1 MSGHWTPDLL
11 RIKVRE
17 ARNIGLLADVR
28 AGGCKLRAGFGSRI
42 LATGMT
48 AVAAVLAV
56 ACGGNATT
64 GNTSTTPTIGVVLT
78 YNLPGFW
85 GNYLK
90 YESEYE
96 SKLGVTLVGPKVAN
110 VEANGNEAAQQII
123 DVKSL
128 IAQGVQA
135 LIINPAD
142 SAAIGPALDYAKS
155 KHIPVVTVD
164 VAPSQGS
171 VYMIVR
177 ADNTA
182 YGSKSC
188 DYIASHAS
196 GPGTIAMVEGD
207 LTSLNARD
215 RATGCTNVIS
225 SKYPNFKVKSY
236 ETKDWGTDPAVQNAT
251 TALTAI
257 SDLKGIYVHW
267 SVPEDGIIA
276 AEKQKSKWSEV
287 GQANHIPL
295 VGNDGSPHE
304 CDLIRGNQLDATID
318 QPADKY
324 AYYAIYYAKQA
335 IAGTRYSEGQSTDHS
350 SKIVNVAGNLED
362 ALAAPLVTKA
372 GDNGSTQVD
381 SSTLWCNNK
390 A

>member
-1 MSGHWTPDLL
+1 MRSQRLHSLQ
-11 RIKVRE
+11 
-17 ARNIGLLADVR
+17 ALLALLTI
-28 AGGCKLRAGFGSRI
+28 AP
-42 LATGMT
+42 LA
-48 AVAAVLAV
+48 
-56 ACGGNATT
+56 ACGSS
-64 GNTSTTPTIGVVLT
+64 NTSTGGSSTPKIGVVLT

-90 YESEYE
+90 YEDQY
-96 SKLGVTLVGPKVAN
+96 KTQLGVTLIGPKVAN
-110 VEANGNEAAQQII
+110 VEAKGNEVAQQITDI
-123 DVKSL
+123 RSL
-128 IAQGVQA
+128 IDQGVQA
-135 LIINPAD
+135 LIVNPAD
-142 SAAIGPALDYAKS
+142 SAAIAPGLDYAKS
-155 KHIPVVTVD
+155 KNIPVVTVD
-164 VAPSQGS
+164 VAPSQGN

-188 DYIASHAS
+188 EFIASKAS
-196 GPGTIAMVEGD
+196 GSGTIAMIEGD

-215 RATGCTNVIS
+215 RATGCTDAIS
-225 SKYPNFKVKSY
+225 SKYPNLRVKAY

-257 SDLKGIYVHW
+257 SDLRGIYVHW

-276 AEKQKSKWSEV
+276 AEKAKGKWADV

-335 IAGTRYSEGQSTDHS
+335 IAGAKYSDGQSTDHN
-350 SKIVNVAGNLED
+350 SKIVTVAGNLED
-362 ALAAPLVTKA
+362 ALAAPLVTMN
-372 GDNGSTQVD
+372 GDNGSTQVN
-381 SSTLWCNNK
+381 SNTLWCNNK
-390 A
+390 

>member
-1 MSGHWTPDLL
+1 
-11 RIKVRE
+11 V
-17 ARNIGLLADVR
+17 
-28 AGGCKLRAGFGSRI
+28 
-42 LATGMT
+42 TGAM
-48 AVAAVLAV
+48 AVLAVLAV
-56 ACGGNATT
+56 ACGGGSSNT
-64 GNTSTTPTIGVVLT
+64 GNTSTPKIGVVLT

-90 YESEYE
+90 YEATYE
-96 SKLGVTLVGPKVAN
+96 SQLGVQLIGPKVAN
-110 VEANGNEAAQQII
+110 VEANGNEAAQQIL
-123 DVKSL
+123 DVKAL

-142 SAAIGPALDYAKS
+142 SAAIGPALDYAKA
-155 KHIPVVTVD
+155 HNVPVVTVD

-182 YGSKSC
+182 YGTKSC

-196 GPGTIAMVEGD
+196 APGTIAMVEGD

-215 RATGCTNVIS
+215 RAAGCQSVLS
-225 SKYPNFKVKSY
+225 SKYPNFKIKAY

-267 SVPEDGIIA
+267 SVPEDGILA
-276 AEKQKSKWSEV
+276 AESQKGKASDV
-287 GQANHIPL
+287 GAANHVIL

-304 CDLIRGNQLDATID
+304 CDLIRSKKLDATID

-335 IAGTRYSEGQSTDHS
+335 IQGTKYSAGQSTDHS
-350 SKIVNVAGNLED
+350 SSIVTVQGNLED
-362 ALAAPLVTKA
+362 ALAAPLVTLA

-381 SSTLWCNNK
+381 STSLWCNNK
-390 A
+390 

>member
-1 MSGHWTPDLL
+1 MG
-11 RIKVRE
+11 
-17 ARNIGLLADVR
+17 A
-28 AGGCKLRAGFGSRI
+28 AGVVL
-42 LATGMT
+42 
-48 AVAAVLAV
+48 VLA
-56 ACGGNATT
+56 ACGGGT
-64 GNTSTTPTIGVVLT
+64 TSTSSGGGPPKIGVVLT

-90 YESEYE
+90 YESQYE
-96 SKLGVTLVGPKVAN
+96 SQLGVKLVGPLVAN
-110 VEANGNEAAQQII
+110 VEANGNEVSQQIT
-123 DVKSL
+123 DVKTL
-128 IAQGVQA
+128 ISQGVQA
-135 LIINPAD
+135 LIVNPAD
-142 SAAIGPALDYAKS
+142 SAAIAPALDYAKS
-155 KHIPVVTVD
+155 KGIPVVTVD

-188 DYIASHAS
+188 EYIAQHAS

-215 RATGCTNVIS
+215 RAAGCTQVIS
-225 SKYPNFKVKSY
+225 SKYPNFTVKAY
-236 ETKDWGTDPAVQNAT
+236 ETKDWGTDPAVQEAT

-257 SDLKGIYVHW
+257 KDLKGIYVHW

-276 AEKQKSKWSEV
+276 AEKQKNKYSDV
-287 GQANHIPL
+287 GGANHIAL

-304 CDLIRGNQLDATID
+304 CDLIRGKQLDATID

-335 IAGTRYSEGQSTDHS
+335 IAGARYSDGQSTDHNS
-350 SKIVNVAGNLED
+350 TIVTVAGNLED
-362 ALAAPLVTKA
+362 ALAAPLVTLV
-372 GDNGSTQVD
+372 GDGGSTQVD
-381 SSTLWCNNK
+381 SSSLWCNNK
-390 A
+390 

>member
-1 MSGHWTPDLL
+1 L
-11 RIKVRE
+11 
-17 ARNIGLLADVR
+17 
-28 AGGCKLRAGFGSRI
+28 GCFAI
-42 LATGMT
+42 AAMT
-48 AVAAVLAV
+48 VLS
-56 ACGGNATT
+56 ACG
-64 GNTSTTPTIGVVLT
+64 STPSSGGGPSKPKIGVVLT
-78 YNLPGFW
+78 YNFPGFW

-90 YESEYE
+90 YEKQAE
-96 SKLGVTLVGPKVAN
+96 SDLGVTLVGPLVAN
-110 VEANGNEAAQQII
+110 VEAKGNEAAQQIN

-128 IAQGVQA
+128 ISQGVQA

-142 SAAIGPALDYAKS
+142 SAAIAPALDYAKS
-155 KHIPVVTVD
+155 KNIPVITVD
-164 VAPSQGS
+164 VAPSQGN

-182 YGSKSC
+182 YGTKSC

-196 GPGTIAMVEGD
+196 GSGTIAMVEGD

-215 RATGCTNVIS
+215 RAQGCQDVINQ
-225 SKYPNFKVKSY
+225 KYPNLKVKAY

-276 AEKQKSKWSEV
+276 AEKQKNKWAEV

-324 AYYAIYYAKQA
+324 AYYAIFYAKQA
-335 IAGTRYSEGQSTDHS
+335 IAGTKYSAGQSTDHG
-350 SKIVNVAGNLED
+350 SKIVTVAGNLED
-362 ALAAPLVTKA
+362 ALVAPLVTKA
-372 GDNGSTQVD
+372 GDGGSTQVD

>member
-1 MSGHWTPDLL
+1 
-11 RIKVRE
+11 
-17 ARNIGLLADVR
+17 VR
-28 AGGCKLRAGFGSRI
+28 AGSQGRLRAFA
-42 LATGMT
+42 LM
-48 AVAAVLAV
+48 AVAAVGVV
-56 ACGGNATT
+56 ACGGSNSS
-64 GNTSTTPTIGVVLT
+64 GGSSTPTIGVVLT

-90 YESEYE
+90 YESTYE
-96 SKLGVTLVGPKVAN
+96 AQLGVKLVGPKVAN

-128 IAQGVQA
+128 ISQGVKA

-155 KHIPVVTVD
+155 KNIPVVTVD
-164 VAPSQGS
+164 VAPSQGN

-188 DYIASHAS
+188 DYIAAHAS
-196 GPGTIAMVEGD
+196 TPGTIAMVEGD

-215 RATGCTNVIS
+215 RATGCQNVIS
-225 SKYPNFKVKSY
+225 QKYSKFKIKAY

-257 SDLKGIYVHW
+257 SDLRGIYVHW
-267 SVPEDGIIA
+267 SVPEDGILA
-276 AEKQKSKWSEV
+276 AEQQKGKASDV
-287 GQANHIPL
+287 GSSNHVIL

-304 CDLIRGNQLDATID
+304 CDLIRSKKLDATID

-335 IAGTRYSEGQSTDHS
+335 IAGAKYNVGQSTDHNS
-350 SKIVNVAGNLED
+350 TIVNVQGNLED
-362 ALAAPLVTKA
+362 ALAAPLVTLA
-372 GDNGSTQVD
+372 GDTGSTQVN
-381 SSTLWCNNK
+381 STDLWCNNK
-390 A
+390 

>member
-1 MSGHWTPDLL
+1 MTSRLAL
-11 RIKVRE
+11 RVF
-17 ARNIGLLADVR
+17 AFAL
-28 AGGCKLRAGFGSRI
+28 
-42 LATGMT
+42 
-48 AVAAVLAV
+48 VAASGLT
-56 ACGGNATT
+56 ACGS
-64 GNTSTTPTIGVVLT
+64 TSTGTTASGPPKIGVVLT

-90 YESEYE
+90 YESTYE
-96 SKLGVTLVGPKVAN
+96 SQLGVQLVGPKVAN

-155 KHIPVVTVD
+155 KNIPVVTVD

-182 YGSKSC
+182 YGMKSC

-196 GPGTIAMVEGD
+196 SPGTIAMVEGD

-215 RATGCTNVIS
+215 RAQGCQDVLS
-225 SKYPNFKVKSY
+225 SKYPNFTLKSY
-236 ETKDWGTDPAVQNAT
+236 ETKNWGTDPAVQNAT

-257 SDLKGIYVHW
+257 NNLRGIYVHW

-276 AEKQKSKWSEV
+276 QEKQKGKYSDV
-287 GQANHIPL
+287 GASNHVIL

-304 CDLIRGNQLDATID
+304 CDLIRAKTLDATID

-324 AYYAIYYAKQA
+324 AYYAIFYAKQA
-335 IAGTRYSEGQSTDHS
+335 VAGTKYSDGQSTDHS
-350 SKIVNVAGNLED
+350 SKIVTVDGNLED
-362 ALAAPLVTKA
+362 ALAAPLVTLA
-372 GDNGSTQVD
+372 GDNNSTQVN
-381 SSTLWCNNK
+381 SSDLWCNNK
-390 A
+390 

>member
-1 MSGHWTPDLL
+1 MHISRRL
-11 RIKVRE
+11 RG
-17 ARNIGLLADVR
+17 IG
-28 AGGCKLRAGFGSRI
+28 
-42 LATGMT
+42 ATAT
-48 AVAAVLAV
+48 VAVLAM
-56 ACGGNATT
+56 ACG
-64 GNTSTTPTIGVVLT
+64 STTTTTTTTSVPKIGVVLT

-90 YESEYE
+90 YESTYE
-96 SKLGVTLVGPKVAN
+96 TQLGVKLIGPDVAN
-110 VEANGNEAAQQII
+110 VEANGNEVAQQIL

-135 LIINPAD
+135 LIVNPAD
-142 SAAIGPALDYAKS
+142 SSAIGPALDYAKS
-155 KHIPVVTVD
+155 KNIPVVTVD
-164 VAPSQGS
+164 VAPDQGS

-182 YGSKSC
+182 YGTKSC

-215 RATGCTNVIS
+215 RATGCTQVIA
-225 SKYPNFKVKSY
+225 SKYPGFTVKSY
-236 ETKDWGTDPAVQNAT
+236 ETHNWGTDPAVQNAT

-257 SDLKGIYVHW
+257 SDLRGIYVHW

-276 AEKQKSKWSEV
+276 AEKSKNKYSDV
-287 GQANHIPL
+287 GSTNHIAL

-304 CDLIRGNQLDATID
+304 CDLIRAKTLDATID

-335 IAGTRYSEGQSTDHS
+335 IAGTKYTAGQTTDHNS
-350 SKIVNVAGNLED
+350 SILTVAGNLED
-362 ALAAPLVTKA
+362 GLAAPLVTLA
-372 GDNGSTQVD
+372 GDPGSTQVN
-381 SSTLWCNNK
+381 STDLWCNNK
-390 A
+390 

>member
-1 MSGHWTPDLL
+1 MRKMWAIRLQ
-11 RIKVRE
+11 
-17 ARNIGLLADVR
+17 ALA
-28 AGGCKLRAGFGSRI
+28 
-42 LATGMT
+42 LA
-48 AVAAVLAV
+48 AAVV
-56 ACGGNATT
+56 TACGGGGATS
-64 GNTSTTPTIGVVLT
+64 GGSTSPKIGVVLT

-90 YESEYE
+90 YEDQYRTQQ
-96 SKLGVTLVGPKVAN
+96 GVTLVGPLVAN
-110 VEANGNEAAQQII
+110 VEANGNEAAQQIT
-123 DVKSL
+123 DVRSL

-155 KHIPVVTVD
+155 KHVPVVTVD

-182 YGSKSC
+182 YGAKSC
-188 DYIASHAS
+188 DFIASHAS

-215 RATGCTNVIS
+215 RATGCTQSIQQR
-225 SKYPNFKVKSY
+225 YPGFKVKSY

-257 SDLKGIYVHW
+257 SDLRGIYVHW

-276 AEKQKSKWSEV
+276 AERQKGVYTDV
-287 GQANHIPL
+287 GQANHIIL
-295 VGNDGSPHE
+295 AGNDGSPHE
-304 CDLIRGNQLDATID
+304 CDLIRGRQLDATID

-324 AYYAIYYAKQA
+324 AFYAISYAKQA
-335 IAGTRYSEGQSTDHS
+335 IAGTRYTDGQSTDHNS
-350 SKIVNVAGNLED
+350 RIVTVQGNQED
-362 ALAAPLVTKA
+362 ALAAPLVTLA
-372 GDNGSTQVD
+372 GDAGSTQVND
-381 SSTLWCNNK
+381 TSLWCNSK
-390 A
+390 

>member
-1 MSGHWTPDLL
+1 MKRQFGSRL
-11 RIKVRE
+11 RVP
-17 ARNIGLLADVR
+17 GLLATV
-28 AGGCKLRAGFGSRI
+28 
-42 LATGMT
+42 
-48 AVAAVLAV
+48 AVAAL
-56 ACGGNATT
+56 ACGGSSSPST
-64 GNTSTTPTIGVVLT
+64 GSSTPKIGVVLT

-90 YESEYE
+90 YESQYE
-96 SKLGVTLVGPKVAN
+96 SQLGVQLVGPKVAN
-110 VEANGNEAAQQII
+110 VEANGNEASQQII

-135 LIINPAD
+135 LIVNPAD

-155 KHIPVVTVD
+155 KHVPVVTVD

-177 ADNTA
+177 ADNNA

-196 GPGTIAMVEGD
+196 SPGTIAMVEGD

-215 RATGCTNVIS
+215 RASGCQNVIQQ
-225 SKYPNFKVKSY
+225 KYPNFKVKAY

-257 SDLKGIYVHW
+257 SDLRGVYVHW

-276 AEKQKSKWSEV
+276 AEKQKNKWADV
-287 GQANHIPL
+287 GSANHIIL

-304 CDLIRGNQLDATID
+304 CDLIRGKTLDATID

-335 IAGTRYSEGQSTDHS
+335 ITGTKYSDGQQTDHNS
-350 SKIVNVAGNLED
+350 TIVTVQGNLED
-362 ALAAPLVTKA
+362 ALAAPLVTLA
-372 GDNGSTQVD
+372 GDNGSTQVN
-381 SSTLWCNNK
+381 STDLWCNNH
-390 A
+390 

>member
-1 MSGHWTPDLL
+1 M
-11 RIKVRE
+11 
-17 ARNIGLLADVR
+17 
-28 AGGCKLRAGFGSRI
+28 
-42 LATGMT
+42 
-48 AVAAVLAV
+48 AVLAV
-56 ACGGNATT
+56 LAAACGGTASP
-64 GNTSTTPTIGVVLT
+64 GSSTTPKIGVVLT

-90 YESEYE
+90 YEAQFEKE
-96 SKLGVTLVGPKVAN
+96 LGVQLVGPKVAN
-110 VEANGNEAAQQII
+110 VEANGNEVAQQII
-123 DVKSL
+123 DIRSL

-135 LIINPAD
+135 LIVNPAD
-142 SAAIGPALDYAKS
+142 SAAIGPGLDYAKS
-155 KHIPVVTVD
+155 KGIPVVTVD

-182 YGSKSC
+182 YGTKSC
-188 DYIASHAS
+188 DYIAAHAS
-196 GPGTIAMVEGD
+196 NAGTIAMVEGD

-215 RATGCTNVIS
+215 RASGCTSVIS
-225 SKYPNFKVKSY
+225 SKYPNFKVKAY

-257 SDLKGIYVHW
+257 SDLRGIYVHW

-276 AEKQKSKWSEV
+276 AEKQKGKYADV
-287 GQANHIPL
+287 GAANHIML

-304 CDLIRGNQLDATID
+304 CDLIRNKQLDATID

-335 IAGTRYSEGQSTDHS
+335 IAGAKYSDGQSTDHN
-350 SKIVNVAGNLED
+350 SKIVTVAGNLED
-362 ALAAPLVTKA
+362 ALAAPLVTLA
-372 GDNGSTQVD
+372 GDPGSTQVN
-381 SSTLWCNNK
+381 SSDLWCNNK
-390 A
+390 

>member
-1 MSGHWTPDLL
+1 M
-11 RIKVRE
+11 
-17 ARNIGLLADVR
+17 
-28 AGGCKLRAGFGSRI
+28 
-42 LATGMT
+42 
-48 AVAAVLAV
+48 AVLTVLGV
-56 ACGGNATT
+56 ACGGTT
-64 GNTSTTPTIGVVLT
+64 SGGGTSTPTIGVVLT

-90 YESEYE
+90 YEGQYE
-96 SKLGVTLVGPKVAN
+96 TQLGVKLVGPKVAN
-110 VEANGNEAAQQII
+110 VEANGNEAAQQIL

-128 IAQGVQA
+128 IAQGVKA
-135 LIINPAD
+135 LIVNPAD

-155 KHIPVVTVD
+155 KGVPVVTVD
-164 VAPSQGS
+164 VAPSQGN

-196 GPGTIAMVEGD
+196 GAGTIAMVEGD

-215 RATGCTNVIS
+215 RASGCTNMIS
-225 SKYPNFKVKSY
+225 SKYPQFKVKAY

-257 SDLKGIYVHW
+257 SDLRGIYVHW
-267 SVPEDGIIA
+267 SVPEVGIIN
-276 AEKQKSKWSEV
+276 AEKQKNKYADV
-287 GQANHIPL
+287 GASNHIIL
-295 VGNDGSPHE
+295 VGNDGSPQE
-304 CDLIRGNQLDATID
+304 CDLIRNKQLDATID

-335 IAGTRYSEGQSTDHS
+335 IAGAKYSEGQSTDHN

-362 ALAAPLVTKA
+362 ALAAPLVTLA
-372 GDNGSTQVD
+372 GDGGSTQVNSGD
-381 SSTLWCNNK
+381 LWCNNK
-390 A
+390 

>member
-1 MSGHWTPDLL
+1 MG
-11 RIKVRE
+11 
-17 ARNIGLLADVR
+17 
-28 AGGCKLRAGFGSRI
+28 
-42 LATGMT
+42 
-48 AVAAVLAV
+48 AVAAVAVLA
-56 ACGGNATT
+56 ACGSTNGTGGTT
-64 GNTSTTPTIGVVLT
+64 TSSTPKIGVVLT
-78 YNLPGFW
+78 YNFPGFW
-85 GNYLK
+85 GNYLS
-90 YESEYE
+90 YESQYE
-96 SKLGVTLVGPKVAN
+96 SQQGVKLVGPLVAN
-110 VEANGNEAAQQII
+110 VEAKGNEAAQQIT
-123 DVKSL
+123 DVKTL
-128 IAQGVQA
+128 ISQGVQA

-142 SAAIGPALDYAKS
+142 SAAIAPALDYAKN
-155 KHIPVVTVD
+155 KNIPVVTVD

-182 YGSKSC
+182 YGTKSC

-215 RATGCTNVIS
+215 RATGCTSVIS
-225 SKYPNFKVKSY
+225 SKYPNFQVKAY

-257 SDLKGIYVHW
+257 SDLRGIYVHW
-267 SVPEDGIIA
+267 SVPEDGILA
-276 AEKQKSKWSEV
+276 AEKQKNKKV
-287 GQANHIPL
+287 LL

-304 CDLIRGNQLDATID
+304 CDLIRSNQLDATID

-335 IAGTRYSEGQSTDHS
+335 IAGTKYSDGQSTDHA
-350 SKIVNVAGNLED
+350 SKIVTVQGNLED

-381 SSTLWCNNK
+381 SNTLWCNNK
-390 A
+390 

>member
-1 MSGHWTPDLL
+1 MRSHRL
-11 RIKVRE
+11 RSLP
-17 ARNIGLLADVR
+17 ALLALVTI
-28 AGGCKLRAGFGSRI
+28 APLAACGSSGNA
-42 LATGMT
+42 ATG
-48 AVAAVLAV
+48 
-56 ACGGNATT
+56 GS
-64 GNTSTTPTIGVVLT
+64 STPKIGVVLT

-90 YESEYE
+90 YEDQY
-96 SKLGVTLVGPKVAN
+96 KTQLGVNLIGPKVAN
-110 VEANGNEAAQQII
+110 VEAKGNEAAQQITDI
-123 DVKSL
+123 RSL
-128 IAQGVQA
+128 IDQGVQA
-135 LIINPAD
+135 LIVNPAD
-142 SAAIGPALDYAKS
+142 SAAIAPALDYAKS
-155 KHIPVVTVD
+155 KNVPVVTVD

-188 DYIASHAS
+188 DYIASKANGS
-196 GPGTIAMVEGD
+196 GTIAMIEGD

-215 RATGCTNVIS
+215 RATGCQDVIS
-225 SKYPNFKVKSY
+225 SKYPNLKVKAY

-276 AEKQKSKWSEV
+276 AEKAKGKWADV
-287 GQANHIPL
+287 GQTNHIAL

-335 IAGTRYSEGQSTDHS
+335 VAGAKYSDGQTTDHN
-350 SKIVNVAGNLED
+350 SKIVTVDGNLED
-362 ALAAPLVTKA
+362 ALAAPLVTMN
-372 GDNGSTQVD
+372 GDNGSTQVN
-381 SSTLWCNNK
+381 SSSLWCNNK
-390 A
+390 

>member
-1 MSGHWTPDLL
+1 M
-11 RIKVRE
+11 
-17 ARNIGLLADVR
+17 A
-28 AGGCKLRAGFGSRI
+28 
-42 LATGMT
+42 
-48 AVAAVLAV
+48 AVAVLAL
-56 ACGGNATT
+56 ACGGGTT
-64 GNTSTTPTIGVVLT
+64 GGTTSKPKIGVVLT
-78 YNLPGFW
+78 YNFPGFW

-90 YESEYE
+90 YEAQYE
-96 SKLGVTLVGPKVAN
+96 SELGVTLVGPKVAN
-110 VEANGNEAAQQII
+110 VEANGNEAAQQIL
-123 DVKSL
+123 DVKAL

-135 LIINPAD
+135 LIVNPAD

-155 KHIPVVTVD
+155 KNIPVVTVD

-188 DYIASHAS
+188 AYIASHATS
-196 GPGTIAMVEGD
+196 PGTIAMVEGD

-215 RATGCTNVIS
+215 RAAGCTQVIS
-225 SKYPNFKVKSY
+225 SQYSNFKVKAY

-257 SDLKGIYVHW
+257 SDLRGIYVHW
-267 SVPEDGIIA
+267 SVPEDGIVA
-276 AEKQKSKWSEV
+276 QMKQKNKYTDV
-287 GQANHIPL
+287 GAANHIIL

-304 CDLIRGNQLDATID
+304 CDLIRAKTLDATID

-335 IAGTRYSEGQSTDHS
+335 IAGTKYADGQSTDHS
-350 SKIVNVAGNLED
+350 SKILTVQGNLED
-362 ALAAPLVTKA
+362 ALAAPLVTLA
-372 GDNGSTQVD
+372 GDTGSTQVN
-381 SSTLWCNNK
+381 STDLWCNSK
-390 A
+390 

>member
-1 MSGHWTPDLL
+1 MRAHGSHL
-11 RIKVRE
+11 RV
-17 ARNIGLLADVR
+17 IGATAAVALLA
-28 AGGCKLRAGFGSRI
+28 
-42 LATGMT
+42 
-48 AVAAVLAV
+48 
-56 ACGGNATT
+56 ACGSSG
-64 GNTSTTPTIGVVLT
+64 GGSSTPSGPPKIGVVLT
-78 YNLPGFW
+78 YNFPGFW
-85 GNYLK
+85 GNYLSYEGK
-90 YESEYE
+90 YESE
-96 SKLGVTLVGPKVAN
+96 LGVKLVGPLVAN
-110 VEANGNEAAQQII
+110 VEAKGNEAAQQIT

-135 LIINPAD
+135 LIVNPAD
-142 SAAIGPALDYAKS
+142 SAAIAPALDYAKS
-155 KHIPVVTVD
+155 KGIPVVTVD

-182 YGSKSC
+182 YGTKSC

-196 GPGTIAMVEGD
+196 SPGTIAMVEGD

-215 RATGCTNVIS
+215 RADGCKQIMS
-225 SKYPNFKVKSY
+225 SKYPNFQLKAY

-257 SDLKGIYVHW
+257 TDLRGIYVHW
-267 SVPEDGIIA
+267 SVPEDGILA
-276 AEKQKSKWSEV
+276 AEKQKNKKV
-287 GQANHIPL
+287 LL

-304 CDLIRGNQLDATID
+304 CDLIRSKALDATID

-335 IAGTRYSEGQSTDHS
+335 IAGSKYADGQSTDHG
-350 SKIVNVAGNLED
+350 SKIVTVQGNLED
-362 ALAAPLVTKA
+362 ALAAPLVTLA

-381 SSTLWCNNK
+381 STTLWCNNK
-390 A
+390 

>member
-1 MSGHWTPDLL
+1 MGAVVALT
-11 RIKVRE
+11 
-17 ARNIGLLADVR
+17 LLA
-28 AGGCKLRAGFGSRI
+28 
-42 LATGMT
+42 
-48 AVAAVLAV
+48 
-56 ACGGNATT
+56 ACGSSSG
-64 GNTSTTPTIGVVLT
+64 GGSGTSSLPKIGVVLT

-85 GNYLK
+85 GNYLS
-90 YESEYE
+90 YESQYE
-96 SKLGVTLVGPKVAN
+96 TQLGVKLVGPLVAN
-110 VEANGNEAAQQII
+110 VEAKGNEAAQQIT
-123 DVKSL
+123 DVNSL

-142 SAAIGPALDYAKS
+142 SAAIKPALDYAKS
-155 KHIPVVTVD
+155 KHVPVITVD

-196 GPGTIAMVEGD
+196 SPGTIAMVEGD

-215 RATGCTNVIS
+215 RAAGCNQVMS

-236 ETKDWGTDPAVQNAT
+236 ETKDWGTDPAVQNAV

-257 SDLKGIYVHW
+257 NDLRGIYVHW
-267 SVPEDGIIA
+267 SVPEDGILA
-276 AEKQKSKWSEV
+276 AENQKNKHV
-287 GQANHIPL
+287 LL

-304 CDLIRGNQLDATID
+304 CDLIRNKQLDATID

-324 AYYAIYYAKQA
+324 AYYAIFYAKQA
-335 IAGTRYSEGQSTDHS
+335 ILGTKYTIGQQTDHGS
-350 SKIVNVAGNLED
+350 SIVDVQGNQED
-362 ALAAPLVTKA
+362 ALAAPLVTLA
-372 GDNGSTQVD
+372 GDNGSTAVT

-390 A
+390 